1 MTDNLILSVEGRQ
14 SNASGFRLLSVPNS
28 SHFDYYIS
36 AYRAAEAASRVI
48 NSIDIIPADAARD
61 NIEAQ
66 ARFIRAF
73 NFDMVRIYSKITSTD
88 AKASLG
94 MYYLDVVDP
103 FGKPSRPTV
112 DAYAKIFSRFAYR
125 KDKIGTTNTL
135 AQGKATKAAVF
146 ALLSRVYLYLGD
158 DANVILYGNL
168 ALAGNTVCPR
178 ASMVGLWDDVNS
190 AGFYSN

>member
-1 MTDNLILSVEGRQ
+1 MLKFLAD
-14 SNASGFRLLSVPNS
+14 LLSQ
-28 SHFDYYIS
+28 I
-36 AYRAAEAASRVI
+36 
-48 NSIDIIPADAARD
+48 
-61 NIEAQ
+61 
-66 ARFIRAF
+66 
-73 NFDMVRIYSKITSTD
+73 
-88 AKASLG
+88 
-94 MYYLDVVDP
+94 
-103 FGKPSRPTV
+103 
-112 DAYAKIFSRFAYR
+112 
-125 KDKIGTTNTL
+125 KIGTTNTL

>member
-1 MTDNLILSVEGRQ
+1 
-14 SNASGFRLLSVPNS
+14 
-28 SHFDYYIS
+28 
-36 AYRAAEAASRVI
+36 
-48 NSIDIIPADAARD
+48 
-61 NIEAQ
+61 
-66 ARFIRAF
+66 
-73 NFDMVRIYSKITSTD
+73 
-88 AKASLG
+88 
-94 MYYLDVVDP
+94 
-103 FGKPSRPTV
+103 
-112 DAYAKIFSRFAYR
+112 
-125 KDKIGTTNTL
+125 L